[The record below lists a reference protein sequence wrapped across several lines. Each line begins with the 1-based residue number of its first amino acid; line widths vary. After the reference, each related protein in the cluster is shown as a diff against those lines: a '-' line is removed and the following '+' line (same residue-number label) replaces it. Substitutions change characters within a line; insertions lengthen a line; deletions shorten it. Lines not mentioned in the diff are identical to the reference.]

1 MFYSYIV
8 KDFCVYINLFTFKE
22 VVVRVYKRVIK
33 KNKIYFLFMF
43 LGGMY
48 VSSLLVLFKNN
59 YCLII

>member
-8 KDFCVYINLFTFKE
+8 KDFCVYINLFMFKE
-22 VVVRVYKRVIK
+22 VVVRVYKCVIK